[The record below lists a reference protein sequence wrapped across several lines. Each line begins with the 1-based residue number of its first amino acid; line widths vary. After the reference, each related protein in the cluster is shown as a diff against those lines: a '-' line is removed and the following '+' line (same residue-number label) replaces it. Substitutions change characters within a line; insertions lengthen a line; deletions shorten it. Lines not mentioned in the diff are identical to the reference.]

1 MGIIPVMKVKRMIK
15 NKVVIINK
23 SNKIII
29 TTLVKIKLKK

>member
-1 MGIIPVMKVKRMIK
+1 MIK